1 MSTSNIPSNKE
12 PLAPVD
18 VDEKAKLEKMV
29 PSRLRAD
36 LIIQKQYFKN
46 EEYFVIKDPLA
57 LTYFRLRPED
67 AFIISLLDGKKNLKA
82 IAVEYSNQY
91 PNSTH
96 DLKDIAAFIQQLGL
110 GGLLNINAQRFVDFA
125 RNKHQGTGGGL
136 LKLWMKSMSKLIFLK
151 VPLIDP
157 SPWLGKV
164 TSKITFV
171 WSRWFVISCLAFF
184 TWTIFWLLVNRT
196 AFSQNDIS
204 FLSPS
209 NLFLMW
215 MCIIFVKTCHEFGH
229 ATTCRF
235 YGGEVHEIG
244 VCLICLTP
252 CGYVDAS
259 DAYMMKHKRY
269 KIYTTLAGVFT
280 EFIIASICAHAWLYL
295 SPGLLKNITFNL
307 MFVAS
312 INTIF
317 FNMNPLMR
325 FDGYYVVS
333 DLADIPN
340 LRTKSI
346 NYCSYRIQQFLFG
359 IRNTLQERF
368 FDIHTDGRFFVIYA
382 ISAFLYMGFIIYSLS
397 QIFAR
402 VLAPYGLGE
411 FGLGLGVFAQI
422 SFIGFPIAKVLSDA
436 FSPESKSHIIKVEST
451 KNRMVFIGGLLLIIF
466 LIVSF
471 MPSRY
476 HIDRQGIVLYDKSE
490 IIATRTGGILQD
502 LYIRTGDWV
511 EEGQIVAKLKNPT
524 LETDLTIAQSNFNLA
539 KLQYGILQNESS
551 WETSRQMS
559 TAAAALEV
567 AETFYRR
574 VQEEAKALQLKAPI
588 SGYVL
593 TPDVHAS
600 IGKYILERGAIMRI
614 GTRDSLRLVIPL
626 TENEVQLIE
635 LGSRVKGRWKSDA
648 QKFDTVIDVFPSQ
661 KASSDDYLDAMFTEY
676 GGPAPREKIEKQS
689 QQQDSLNPNDP
700 QFALFLAEASL
711 GEVNKNSQVFEGMR
725 VKTTIYGKKTTLGK
739 KIWRSIISF
748 WDNNMRS
755 LS

>member
-1 MSTSNIPSNKE
+1 
-12 PLAPVD
+12 
-18 VDEKAKLEKMV
+18 MV

-36 LIIQKQYFKN
+36 LIIHKQYFKN

-82 IAVEYSNQY
+82 IAEKYAHQY

-96 DLKDIAAFIQQLGL
+96 ELKDIAAFIQQLGL
-110 GGLLNINAQRFVDFA
+110 GGLLNINAQRFVDYA
-125 RNKHQGTGGGL
+125 RKKPQGTGSL
-136 LKLWMKSMSKLIFLK
+136 LKLWMMSMQKLIFLK
-151 VPLIDP
+151 IPLLDP

-171 WSRWFVISCLAFF
+171 WSRWFVIGCLAFF
-184 TWTIFWLLVNRT
+184 AWTIFWLVVNRE
-196 AFSQNDIS
+196 AFSHNDIH

-215 MCIIFVKTCHEFGH
+215 LCIIVVKTCHEFGH

-259 DAYMMKHKRY
+259 DAYMMEHKRY
-269 KIYTTLAGVFT
+269 KIYTTVAGVFT
-280 EFIIASICAHAWLYL
+280 EFIIASLCTYAWLYL
-295 SPGLLKNITFNL
+295 SPGLLKNIAFNL

-359 IRNTLQERF
+359 IRNTLQERL
-368 FDIHTDGRFFVIYA
+368 FDIHTNGKFFIIYA

-422 SFIGFPIAKVLSDA
+422 SFIGFPFVKVLSDA
-436 FSPESKSHIIKVEST
+436 FSPEDKSHIIKVEST
-451 KNRMVFIGGLLLIIF
+451 KNRMRFIGALLLFIF
-466 LIVSF
+466 LLVAF
-471 MPSRY
+471 LPSRFY
-476 HIDRQGIVLYDKSE
+476 INRQGIVLYDKSE
-490 IIATRTGGILQD
+490 IIATRTGGLLQE
-502 LYIRTGDWV
+502 IFIKTGDWV
-511 EEGQIVAKLKNPT
+511 EEGQIVAELKNPT
-524 LETDLTIAQSNFNLA
+524 LETDLAIAQLDFNLA
-539 KLQYGILQNESS
+539 KLRYGILQNESS
-551 WETSRQMS
+551 WENSRQMV
-559 TAAAALEV
+559 TAAAAMEV
-567 AETFYRR
+567 AGIFYRR
-574 VQEEAKALQLKAPI
+574 VREEAKDLQLKAPI

-593 TPDVHAS
+593 TPDIHQYLGKS
-600 IGKYILERGAIMRI
+600 IVAGGTIMRI

-626 TENEVQLIE
+626 TENEVELIE
-635 LGSRVKGRWKSDA
+635 PGSRVKGRWKSDA

-661 KASSDDYLDAMFTEY
+661 KASNDDYLEAMFTEY
-676 GGPAPREKIEKQS
+676 GGPAPREEIEN
-689 QQQDSLNPNDP
+689 QQQGTLDSNDP

-711 GEVNKNSQVFEGMR
+711 EKNIKSSQVFEGMR
-725 VKTTIYGKKTTLGK
+725 VRTTIFGKKTTLGR
-739 KIWRSIISF
+739 KIWRSVIAF